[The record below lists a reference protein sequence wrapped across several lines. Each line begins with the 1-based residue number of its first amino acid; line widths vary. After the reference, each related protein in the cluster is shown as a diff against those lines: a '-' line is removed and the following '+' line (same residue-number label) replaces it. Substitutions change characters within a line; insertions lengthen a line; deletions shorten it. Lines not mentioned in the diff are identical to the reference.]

1 MSISKTEYLKC
12 GFSSEE
18 AGGEEVAIGGV
29 AISRAKKFRHLV
41 LITMQKGDIDEDI
54 NQPIRVRCKKWR
66 NAFVVLCDKNFYRIE
81 GDGPSY
87 GSRQALLYHLEC

>member
-1 MSISKTEYLKC
+1 
-12 GFSSEE
+12 
-18 AGGEEVAIGGV
+18 
-29 AISRAKKFRHLV
+29 
-41 LITMQKGDIDEDI
+41 MQKGDIDEDI